1 MREMRLFLRFIEKD
15 YLFKLIFALAVY
27 ALVPF
32 AEILFVIYLGY
43 LIGNWLV
50 VVLAVLAGLPGVLI
64 AQSQLQE
71 ILPRLR
77 GKIRGGQYPGAEMA
91 DLLGILVAGVF
102 LVTPGFITDVL
113 GYLLLVPVLRTVLA
127 RALAKKLDRGMR
139 DFSNYL
145 RLREL

>member
-1 MREMRLFLRFIEKD
+1 MRLFLRFIEKD
-15 YLFKLIFALAVY
+15 YLFKLIFALALY
-27 ALVPF
+27 AIVPF
-32 AEILFVIYLGY
+32 VEILFVIYLGY

-77 GKIRGGQYPGAEMA
+77 GKIRGGQYPGAEMV

-127 RALAKKLDRGMR
+127 RALAKKLDRGMKEL
-139 DFSNYL
+139 SNYL